1 MVDPRRSFI
10 KVGSDLAID
19 FANTARPEG
28 DPAGALRSWRDLVDF
43 LELRGAVSRS
53 EAGAL
58 RTMGERDARACAAAL
73 EQALDL
79 RETVRA
85 VLSAM
90 AARRPLQADWVAAI
104 NQALVWGAGSERL
117 ERDARGWRVGFS
129 PSWTEPFR
137 ALAPIARS
145 IAGLAVLGRGTEVR
159 KCANPRC
166 VLYFRDRSRARR
178 RRWCS
183 MAVCGN
189 RMKVAAHARRRGRRR
204 PA

>member
-1 MVDPRRSFI
+1 MADTRRSFI
-10 KVGSDLAID
+10 KVGPDLAVD

-28 DPAGALRSWRDLVDF
+28 DPAGELRSWRDIVDF
-43 LELRGAVSRS
+43 LELRGAVGPS
-53 EAGAL
+53 EGADL

-79 RETVRA
+79 RATVRA
-85 VLSAM
+85 ILGVM
-90 AARRPLQADWVAAI
+90 AARRPLQAEWVGTI
-104 NQALVWGAGSERL
+104 NQALVWGAGSSRL
-117 ERDARGWRVGFS
+117 ERHGRGWRMGFS
-129 PSWTEPFR
+129 PSRTEPVR

-145 IAGLAVLGRGTEVR
+145 IAELAAQGRGADIR

-166 VLYFRDRSRARR
+166 VLYFRDRSRSRR

-189 RMKVAAHARRRGRRR
+189 RMKVAAHARRRR